1 MLWLPEDIWKLSGA
15 CDCSIVIL
23 KSDVLLIIFAFYS
36 YNWTSFN
43 VCFVLCKLC
52 CWRRV
57 QKKTQQW
64 LMGGTQT
71 SQEYQSH
78 VNVAEEE
85 QKGSSLESIVKL
97 PIDCFFGEPL
107 AELLVPSNSGT
118 QGNVVFLLCR
128 SSYLSPFLKMKRM
141 VEQQCHFN
149 KPNLI
154 LLKGYGH

>member
-1 MLWLPEDIWKLSGA
+1 MQIMGQPCKNK
-15 CDCSIVIL
+15 
-23 KSDVLLIIFAFYS
+23 KSAEKDAAVADG
-36 YNWTSFN
+36 WD
-43 VCFVLCKLC
+43 
-52 CWRRV
+52 
-57 QKKTQQW
+57 
-64 LMGGTQT
+64 QT

-85 QKGSSLESIVKL
+85 QKGSLLESIVKL

-128 SSYLSPFLKMKRM
+128 ANYLYPLKMKKM

-154 LLKGYGH
+154 LIKGYGH